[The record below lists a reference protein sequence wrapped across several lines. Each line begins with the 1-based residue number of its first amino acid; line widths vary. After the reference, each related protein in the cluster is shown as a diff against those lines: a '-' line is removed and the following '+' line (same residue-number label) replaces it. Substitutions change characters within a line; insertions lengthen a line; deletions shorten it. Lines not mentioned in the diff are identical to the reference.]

1 MGLPPNEFIDPHFL
15 AYLVKAVGVE
25 TGEFAFERRGNGDT
39 TYPLHGQIVAV
50 DTVAGTITL
59 RRTRTHVGEIHEM
72 GLRYFLT
79 ATTPKGQKWENT
91 ALVERNKQFR
101 KKQQARQDT
110 VAAVLAS
117 PHRRTRVKPT
127 RSAFGGSVEVKLFG
141 KTLKGFRYF
150 DLEDS
155 QARVVIT
162 ASSIF
167 AAEQFIGMQDIF
179 APLDEVIWDAV
190 NGHVLWPAGI
200 QCDRVAKPEAW
211 STDWLAIYEVLQGL
225 SPSLLLRYTNTLQL
239 GHEFPHLTHFTLA
252 DQRALLERDLIRFEA
267 APVTSREVLEK
278 VPTIAALRQLVKEHG
293 IPAGGKLRAQVIDRM
308 LAHETPAL
316 ISAARL
322 LVSPPRARFFAPC
335 GLSKQEFLTALSELR
350 HSLHQLRQW
359 LRGTDDRFQ
368 DYKKEI
374 LRASA

>member
-1 MGLPPNEFIDPHFL
+1 MGLPPNDLIDPHFL
-15 AYLVKAVGVE
+15 ACLVKAAGVE
-25 TGEFAFERRGNGDT
+25 SGEFAFERRGRGDT

-50 DTVAGTITL
+50 NTVAGTITL
-59 RRTRTHVGEIHEM
+59 RRTRTHAGEIHEM

-91 ALVERNKQFR
+91 TLVERNRQFR
-101 KKQQARQDT
+101 EKQQVRQDA

-117 PHRRTRVKPT
+117 PHSRIQVKPT
-127 RSAFGGSVEVKLFG
+127 RSAFGGSVDVTLFG

-150 DLEDS
+150 DLKDP
-155 QARVVIT
+155 QASVVIT
-162 ASSIF
+162 ASSIL

-179 APLDEVIWDAV
+179 APVDQVIWDAV
-190 NGHVLWPAGI
+190 NGHILWPAGI
-200 QCDRVAKPEAW
+200 QCARVAKTEAW
-211 STDWLAIYEVLQGL
+211 STNWLAIYEVLHGL
-225 SPSLLLRYTNTLQL
+225 SPSLLLRYVNTLQL
-239 GHEFPHLTHFTLA
+239 GYEFPHLTHFTLT

-267 APVTSREVLEK
+267 APVTFREVLEK
-278 VPTIAALRQLVKEHG
+278 VPTIAALRQLMKEHG
-293 IPAGGKLRAQVIDRM
+293 IPAGGKLRAQVIDRI

-322 LVSPPRARFFAPC
+322 LASPPRAQFFAPC
-335 GLSKQEFLTALSELR
+335 GLSKQEFLTAVKELR
-350 HSLHQLRQW
+350 HSLHQMRDW

-368 DYKKEI
+368 DYEIEI